1 MALITVE
8 HWLPLLVSFS
18 RGSTDVVNLPVFEE
32 LGSLAAPKLINWYED
47 DVPLSEWQGITTG
60 KDDAKNEVSWLQQC
74 LLLLLDRKR
83 IRRFHLAY
91 RGSGIGLEHHW
102 SPIGCKTHIPK
113 SWTIELRESE
123 RTFTPKRQTGRKIA
137 CPLVHCAWLTW
148 FFSCLCKF
156 ATDYQYHAKL
166 CVDIQGCSGVTDEA
180 IQAIAAANVKW
191 VKLNLGETQITDK
204 GISELCEKCP
214 HLSVK

>member
-1 MALITVE
+1 MMALITVE

-47 DVPLSEWQGITTG
+47 DVPLSEWQGITTS

-91 RGSGIGLEHHW
+91 RGSVIGIEHHW

-113 SWTIELRESE
+113 SLRESCYSAY
-123 RTFTPKRQTGRKIA
+123 RINRIKIYYNVRETK
-137 CPLVHCAWLTW
+137 LHYILT
-148 FFSCLCKF
+148 
-156 ATDYQYHAKL
+156 
-166 CVDIQGCSGVTDEA
+166 
-180 IQAIAAANVKW
+180 
-191 VKLNLGETQITDK
+191 
-204 GISELCEKCP
+204 
-214 HLSVK
+214 